1 MNTIRFY
8 KPIGCLFLFTFI
20 LASCSDFLDQQ
31 NPNTITIGN
40 YWETEEDFEK
50 GLMSVYNT
58 LGDEFVLG
66 SNTYNHLMSETTMPD
81 PWAANAIDANN
92 FIFTNINEIV
102 VNKWQNLYR
111 GVFRA
116 NQVLENLNSANL
128 DAGFKRGVEA
138 EARFLRGL
146 YYFWLASC
154 YNDGN
159 IIIHTSIPV
168 NNEDFHRGVSTRG
181 EVYAL
186 IYDDLK
192 FAQDNLPRTW
202 NNQNLGR
209 ATWGAATGILGQA
222 YIYEGEYALAQ
233 TEFKRIIDSDLY
245 RLAANIG
252 WNFDLEN
259 EHNSESIFEVNFS
272 DAVKPGENNDN
283 NHATRRAFENAPQ
296 EAGGNRRIEPSYY
309 FIELCKTDPIDPA
322 NPINNGQT
330 FSQRVLATICF
341 KGDGQ
346 IFYQR
351 PSTEFPFIVGQE
363 AHIKKFQNWTWQ
375 QEPNTER
382 SGINERVLRLADV
395 YLMYAETV
403 LRTTGNVDEALNYVN
418 QVRERSAVLKL
429 ERSNYNAESLMT
441 HIMRIERPLEL
452 AFEGH
457 MIRFQDL
464 KRWGIIQDVYDEI
477 SVIEYA
483 STRDWLRVA
492 TSADANNPEVTLSK
506 QYVTTASNL
515 HLPSTVL
522 YFPIPNVEVI
532 NNAEFAIP

>member
-8 KPIGCLFLFTFI
+8 KPIGYLFLLAFT

-40 YWETEEDFEK
+40 YWDTKDDFEK

-102 VNKWQNLYR
+102 VNKWRNLYR
-111 GVFRA
+111 GIFRA
-116 NQVLENLNSANL
+116 NQVLENLGSVNF
-128 DAGFKRGVEA
+128 DAEFERGIEA

-159 IIIHTSIPV
+159 IIVHTSIPV
-168 NNEDFHRGVSTRG
+168 DNEDFHRGLSSR
-181 EVYAL
+181 EDVYAL

-192 FAQDNLPRTW
+192 FAQDNLPRAW

-209 ATWGAATGILGQA
+209 ATWGAATGILGQV
-222 YIYEGEYALAQ
+222 YIYEGDYILAQ
-233 TEFKRIIDSDLY
+233 SEFKKIIDSGLY
-245 RLAANIG
+245 RLAPNFG
-252 WNFDLEN
+252 WNNDLEN
-259 EHNSESIFEVNFS
+259 EHNMESIFEVNFS
-272 DAVKPGENNDN
+272 DAVKPGEDNNN
-283 NHATRRAFENAPQ
+283 NHATRRAYENAPQ

-309 FIELCKTDPIDPA
+309 FIELSKSDPIDPA

-330 FSQRVLATICF
+330 FSQRCLATICF

-346 IFYQR
+346 VFYQR

-363 AHIKKFQNWTWQ
+363 AHIKKFQNWTWH

-395 YLMYAETV
+395 FLMYAETV
-403 LRTTGNVDEALNYVN
+403 LKTTGDVGEAIEYVN
-418 QVRERSAVLKL
+418 LVRERSAVLQL
-429 ERSNYNAESLMT
+429 NRNDYNAGSLLN

-464 KRWGIIQDVYDEI
+464 KRWGIIKDVYDEI
-477 SVIEYA
+477 STIEYA
-483 STRDWLRVA
+483 STRDELRFA
-492 TSADANNPEVTLSK
+492 TSADHTNPEATISK
-506 QYVTTASNL
+506 QYEVAASNL
-515 HLPSTVL
+515 HLSTTVL
-522 YFPIPNVEVI
+522 YFPIPNVEII
-532 NNAEFAIP
+532 NNAGLIVP